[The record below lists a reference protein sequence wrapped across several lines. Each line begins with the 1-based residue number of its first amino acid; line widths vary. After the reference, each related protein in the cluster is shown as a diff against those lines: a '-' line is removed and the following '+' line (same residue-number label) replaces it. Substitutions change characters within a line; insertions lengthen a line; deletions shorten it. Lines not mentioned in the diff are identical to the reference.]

1 MLEVRGAASLLAYPR
16 VAVVVAKHGHGS
28 VERNQLK
35 RRLREL
41 IRTTVLP
48 HVGAVDLVWRAAPG
62 AYDASF
68 EALSLEVA
76 ELGHAA
82 IARWPATQAGAS

>member
-28 VERNQLK
+28 VARNQLK

-41 IRTTVLP
+41 IRVGVLP
-48 HVGAVDLVWRAAPG
+48 LLGAVDVVYRAAPA
-62 AYDASF
+62 AYEASF
-68 EALSLEVA
+68 DALASDMA
-76 ELGHAA
+76 ELGRVMVD
-82 IARWPATQAGAS
+82 RWPASGTES